1 MISYGRIFCNYPQ
14 IYQGCMLIW
23 QKHLRQFSP
32 SNEAILHIHMIHL
45 LHEPLLRVPV
55 LSPALAEAFSNNG
68 YAARCCPIGSQGLN
82 SAIRTLFSSHTAL
95 AIRSRLVVPLF
106 NRNLLA
112 SIKPGDIV
120 WIYTDGVLINPWH
133 DAAFETACK
142 RNGAQYVLH
151 LPDAWHLANAL
162 VASGLKKRIPL
173 VDLIATVTP
182 SLASSMSRTFP
193 NRSIAVAEE
202 AIDFNLIRSL
212 GNKPDL
218 QQKTIV
224 INLVPGKWDETAGLF
239 PLLQHLSRQV
249 RFCLRIVSGIRK
261 PNIDLPFPWEWKP
274 YLAEDPA
281 ASFEGAAFAIVY
293 YPQTEYSACK
303 GNYKVKTFM
312 AMGLPVL
319 TNDWGYSR
327 QLIANGEDGF
337 LASDDDSWKTAI
349 TTLLSMSPSQLATY
363 GRRAREK
370 MMARYSYDAVAKT
383 YIAELKSHFPKEMEL
398 ANRQCAPRPSG

>member
-1 MISYGRIFCNYPQ
+1 
-14 IYQGCMLIW
+14 
-23 QKHLRQFSP
+23 
-32 SNEAILHIHMIHL
+32 MIHL

-55 LSPALAEAFSNNG
+55 LSPALAQALSISG
-68 YAARCCPIGSQGLN
+68 YAARCCPIGSPRVDRVIQ
-82 SAIRTLFSSHTAL
+82 AFFSRHKAA

-112 SIKPGDIV
+112 TIKPGDIV
-120 WIYTDGVLINPWH
+120 WIYTDGVLINPWQ

-142 RNGAQYVLH
+142 RNGARYVLH

-173 VDLIATVTP
+173 VDLIAAVTP
-182 SLASSMSRTFP
+182 SLASSLSRTFP
-193 NRSIAVAEE
+193 NQPIAVAEE
-202 AIDFNLIRSL
+202 AVDFNLIRSL
-212 GNKPDL
+212 GSDTDFRQEMTIAINCRPD
-218 QQKTIV
+218 
-224 INLVPGKWDETAGLF
+224 KWDETAGLF
-239 PLLQHLSRQV
+239 PLLQQLSKQV
-249 RFCLRIVSGIRK
+249 RFRLRIVSGIRK
-261 PNIDLPFPWEWKP
+261 PNIDLPFTWEWKP
-274 YLAEDPA
+274 YLADDPA
-281 ASFEGAAFAIVY
+281 ASFEGASFAIVC

-319 TNDWGYSR
+319 TNDWGYNR
-327 QLIANGEDGF
+327 QLIVHGDDGF

-363 GRRAREK
+363 GRRARDK

-398 ANRQCAPRPSG
+398 ANRQCASRPLG